1 MNLTNVEQVILA
13 RFKER
18 TLRAGGVNPGYGM
31 RFKAL
36 QYHLP
41 SEAEVRTVLNAMV
54 EKGLLKANAAG
65 TWYFLTESGAE
76 QVKAA

>member
-1 MNLTNVEQVILA
+1 MSLTNVEQVILA

-18 TLRAGGVNPGYGM
+18 GLRAGGVTPGYGM
-31 RFKAL
+31 RFKAI

-41 SEAEVRTVLNAMV
+41 SEADVRSVLNRMV
-54 EKGLLKANAAG
+54 ESGLLKVNEAG

-76 QVKAA
+76 RVKAA

>member
-1 MNLTNVEQVILA
+1 MSLTNVEQVILA

-18 TLRAGGVNPGYGM
+18 CLRAGGVNTGYGM
-31 RFKAL
+31 RFTAI

-41 SEAEVRTVLNAMV
+41 SEAEVRGVLDGMV
-54 EKGLLKANAAG
+54 ERGLLKVNEAR

-76 QVKAA
+76 RVKAA